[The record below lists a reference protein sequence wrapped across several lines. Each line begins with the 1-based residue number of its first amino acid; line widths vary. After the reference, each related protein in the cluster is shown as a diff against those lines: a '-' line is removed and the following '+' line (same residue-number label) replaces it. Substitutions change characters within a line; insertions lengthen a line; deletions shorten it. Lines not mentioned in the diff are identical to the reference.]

1 MSFRITFDS
10 SARDFVLDAFG
21 KTTRNGF
28 VVEHCQPD
36 QKVLTPRG
44 EEIPVTE
51 FAGVRKGSKVFVKS
65 DIVSLIEAAR
75 TISDREKTDHRS

>member
-10 SARDFVLDAFG
+10 SARDFVLGAFG
-21 KTTRNGF
+21 KITRDGF
-28 VVEHCQPD
+28 VVEGCQPS

-44 EEIPVTE
+44 EEIPVHE
-51 FAGVRKGSKVFVKS
+51 FAGIRKGS

-75 TISDREKTDHRS
+75 TISERDKVDHPS